1 MKLMRTLALAFAACA
16 IALGAPAKGA
26 WAQTL
31 DDILKRGK
39 VMIGIDASN
48 APYGMM
54 SKTMEPEGL
63 DVDVANAIAKRMGVK
78 LEIVP
83 VTGPSR
89 IPTLLN
95 NRADIIVATF
105 APTPERALQVSFSN
119 PYSDVQQVLV
129 APVAKTLKTVADTAG
144 MKVAVVRGNT
154 QDIAFTPMAPPGA
167 TILRFDDDSSANQA
181 LLSGQVDVLVTGSVF
196 AAIMVKQ
203 NPDKKLEIKLSIR
216 DNPLAIGVRRGQQDL
231 LNWINTFVFYM
242 KYSGELEALHK
253 KYDVPYALPVF

>member
-1 MKLMRTLALAFAACA
+1 MFRRIFA
-16 IALGAPAKGA
+16 IAAVLCLGAFGVQ
-26 WAQTL
+26 AQSL

-39 VMIGIDASN
+39 VMIGVDTAN
-48 APYGMM
+48 TPYGLMG
-54 SKTMEPEGL
+54 KTMEPEGL
-63 DVDVANAIAKRMGVK
+63 DVDMANAIAKRLGVK
-78 LEIVP
+78 LELVP

-105 APTPERALQVSFSN
+105 APTPERALQVMFSQ
-119 PYSDVQQVLV
+119 PYSDVQQVIV
-129 APVAKTLKTVADTAG
+129 APIAKNIKTVADTAR
-144 MKVAVVRGNT
+144 MKIAVVRGNT
-154 QDIAFTPMAPPGA
+154 QDIAFTPIAPPTA
-167 TILRFDDDSSANQA
+167 NILRFDDDSSANQA
-181 LLSGQVDVLVTGSVF
+181 LLSGQVDALVTGSVF
-196 AAIMVKQ
+196 AALMAKQ

-231 LNWINTFVFYM
+231 LNWINTFIFYV

>member
-1 MKLMRTLALAFAACA
+1 MLRRTLALALLLSAVAV
-16 IALGAPAKGA
+16 GVH
-26 WAQTL
+26 AQTL

-48 APYGMM
+48 TPYGMM
-54 SKTMEPEGL
+54 GKTMEPEGL

-78 LEIVP
+78 LEIVA

-95 NRADIIVATF
+95 NRADLIVATF
-105 APTPERALQVSFSN
+105 APTPERALQVSFSI
-119 PYSDVQQVLV
+119 PYSDVQQVII
-129 APVAKTLKTVADTAG
+129 APASKTIKMVADTG
-144 MKVAVVRGNT
+144 GLKVAVVRGNT
-154 QDIAFTPMAPPGA
+154 QDIAFTPIAPPTC

-181 LLSGQVDVLVTGSVF
+181 LLSGQVDALVTGSVF
-196 AAIMVKQ
+196 AAIMAKQ

-231 LNWINTFVFYM
+231 LNWVNTFIFYM
-242 KYSGELEALHK
+242 KYSGEREALHK

>member
-1 MKLMRTLALAFAACA
+1 MLRRTLALAMLLSAV
-16 IALGAPAKGA
+16 ALGAQ
-26 WAQTL
+26 AQTL

-48 APYGMM
+48 TPYGMM
-54 SKTMEPEGL
+54 GKTMVPEGL
-63 DVDVANAIAKRMGVK
+63 DVDVATAIAKRMGVK
-78 LEIVP
+78 LEIVA

-95 NRADIIVATF
+95 NRADLIVATF
-105 APTPERALQVSFSN
+105 APTPERALQVAFSI
-119 PYSDVQQVLV
+119 PYSDVQQVIV
-129 APVAKTLKTVADTAG
+129 APVARTIKTVADTG
-144 MKVAVVRGNT
+144 GLKVAVVRGNT
-154 QDIAFTPMAPPGA
+154 QDIAFTPIAPPNC

-181 LLSGQVDVLVTGSVF
+181 LLSGQVDALVTGSVF
-196 AAIMVKQ
+196 AALMAKQ

-231 LNWINTFVFYM
+231 LNWVNTFIFYM

-253 KYDVPYALPVF
+253 KYDVPYSLPVF

>member
-1 MKLMRTLALAFAACA
+1 MLKRIFSLATLFCA
-16 IALGAPAKGA
+16 VALGAQ
-26 WAQTL
+26 AQTL

-39 VMIGIDASN
+39 VMIGIDTSN
-48 APYGMM
+48 TPYGMLG
-54 SKTMEPEGL
+54 KTMEPEGL
-63 DVDVANAIAKRMGVK
+63 DVDMAGAIAKRLGVK

-105 APTPERALQVSFSN
+105 APTPERALQVSFSI
-119 PYSDVQQVLV
+119 PYSDVQQVIV
-129 APVAKTLKTVADTAG
+129 APAAKSIKTVADTG
-144 MKVAVVRGNT
+144 GLKVALVRGNT
-154 QDIAFTPMAPPGA
+154 QDSAFSPIAPPNC

-181 LLSGQVDVLVTGSVF
+181 LLSGQVDALVTGSVF
-196 AAIMVKQ
+196 AALMAKQ

-231 LNWINTFVFYM
+231 LNWVNTFIFYM
-242 KYSGELEALHK
+242 KYSGELEAIHK